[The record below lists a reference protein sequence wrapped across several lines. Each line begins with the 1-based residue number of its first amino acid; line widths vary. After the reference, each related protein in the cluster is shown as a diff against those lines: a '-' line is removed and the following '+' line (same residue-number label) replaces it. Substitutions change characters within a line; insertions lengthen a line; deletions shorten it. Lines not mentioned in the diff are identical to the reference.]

1 MRRVIV
7 CMGDFYRNIFRS
19 RGDAAARRNHMINF
33 SLSEEQKALQKSAR
47 DFAQKH
53 IAPVAMRYDKEP
65 AFPEEIIKKAHAV
78 GLMNLACPKEYAG
91 QGLGLL
97 DAALITEEL
106 NAACVAISGMIGI
119 NSLACSPILIGGT
132 DEQKRRFLIP
142 LNKAGETASFC
153 LTEREAGSDA
163 GGLKTRAKLE
173 GDHYV
178 LNGQKCFI
186 TNAGYADLYTIFAT
200 TDPARRT
207 RGISAFVVPR
217 KTTGLSIGKVED
229 KMGQRALNVAE
240 INLDNVSVPIENRLG
255 GEGEGFKIA
264 MKTLDEGRVNIGAC
278 AVGLSRA
285 AFQAALD
292 YAKKR
297 IQFGKSIGSF
307 QALNFM
313 LADMAAAVD
322 SARLLTWYA
331 ASMGDQEQ
339 RYSRE
344 AAQAKFFATDVAMR
358 VTNDAVQ
365 IHGGYGYT
373 KDYAVEKYMRDAKLM
388 QIYEGTN
395 QINRMVAGNLL
406 MMG

>member
-1 MRRVIV
+1 MV
-7 CMGDFYRNIFRS
+7 
-19 RGDAAARRNHMINF
+19 NF
-33 SLSEEQKALQKSAR
+33 SLSAEQKALQESAR
-47 DFAQKH
+47 EFAQKE
-53 IAPVAMRYDKEP
+53 IAPVALQYDKEP
-65 AFPEEIIKKAHAV
+65 AFPEQIIQKAHAA
-78 GLMNLACPKEYAG
+78 GLMNLTCPQAYGG
-91 QGLGLL
+91 QGMGLV

-106 NAACVAISGMIGI
+106 NAACAALAGMIGI
-119 NSLACSPILIGGT
+119 NSLACGPILIGGT
-132 DEQKRRFLIP
+132 EEQKRRFLIP
-142 LNKAGETASFC
+142 LNQTGKTAAFC

-163 GGLKTRAKLE
+163 GGVKTQAKLE

-178 LNGQKCFI
+178 LTGQKCFI

-200 TDPARRT
+200 VDPAKRT
-207 RGISAFVVPR
+207 AGITGFIVPR
-217 KTTGLSIGKVED
+217 ETQGLSIGKVED

-240 INLDNVSVPIENRLG
+240 VNLDNAIVPVENRLG
-255 GEGEGFKIA
+255 DEGEGFKIA
-264 MKTLDEGRVNIGAC
+264 MKTLDEGRVNIATC

-285 AFQAALD
+285 AFEAALK
-292 YAKKR
+292 YAR
-297 IQFGKSIGSF
+297 ERVQFGKSIGSF

-313 LADMAAAVD
+313 LADMAAALD

-331 ASMGDQEQ
+331 AFLGDQEG

-344 AAQAKFFATDVAMR
+344 AAQAKFVASDVAMR

-395 QINRMVAGNLL
+395 QINRMVAGNAL
-406 MMG
+406 MR

>member
-1 MRRVIV
+1 M
-7 CMGDFYRNIFRS
+7 DFN
-19 RGDAAARRNHMINF
+19 
-33 SLSEEQKALQKSAR
+33 LSEEQRALQELAR
-47 DFAQKH
+47 DFAQKE
-53 IAPVAMRYDKEP
+53 IAPVALQYDKEP
-65 AFPEEIIKKAHAV
+65 AFPGEIIKKAHAA
-78 GLMNLACPKEYAG
+78 GLMNLTCPKEYAG
-91 QGLGLL
+91 QGVGLVN
-97 DAALITEEL
+97 AALVVEEL
-106 NAACVAISGMIGI
+106 NAACVAVAGMIGI

-142 LNKAGETASFC
+142 LNQAGKTASFC

-163 GGLKTRAKLE
+163 GSLKTLAKLE

-186 TNAGYADLYTIFAT
+186 TNASYADLYSIFAT
-200 TDPARRT
+200 LDPT
-207 RGISAFVVPR
+207 KGTKGITGFVIPR
-217 KTTGLSIGKVED
+217 ESPGLSIGKVED

-240 INLDNVSVPIENRLG
+240 VNLDNVVVPRENLLG
-255 GEGEGFKIA
+255 KEGEGFKIA
-264 MKTLDEGRVNIGAC
+264 METLDEGRANIAAC

-285 AFQAALD
+285 AFEAALN
-292 YAKKR
+292 YAKER
-297 IQFGKSIGSF
+297 VQFGKPIGTF

-322 SARLLTWYA
+322 SARSLTWYA
-331 ASMGDQEQ
+331 GSMADQGR
-339 RYSRE
+339 RYTRE

-358 VTNDAVQ
+358 VTTDAVQ

-395 QINRMVAGNLL
+395 QVNRMVAGGAL
-406 MMG
+406 MRG